1 MLFYTEGFRK
11 GLRLDN
17 GGGADANGIDDGG
30 GGHEVQMVLEMIKK
44 NKVNGYKKYIFALF
58 LCVKFIFRLDLN

>member
-44 NKVNGYKKYIFALF
+44 TKLTVIKNIYLHCF
-58 LCVKFIFRLDLN
+58 CV